1 MPISAGGEEVRE
13 LISASGCWLSVSNG
27 IWFSGIKGVWLSG
40 SRGSWLS
47 CAVVDGSVV
56 AEVFG

>member
-13 LISASGCWLSVSNG
+13 LISAGGCWLSGSNG